1 MNTNNINNTN
11 MLYLLNDAIN
21 NNDSIN
27 KYNNIYDDFEH
38 DYDNFSYLKNK
49 IIAYLNKK
57 KNKLYNK
64 LSLCFDDNDNDY
76 DKKFYI
82 EYLNEIYY
90 MNQDILKEINK
101 ITFEDNFEYKY
112 NFEIK
117 NNIRNK
123 YKLIYNNIKL
133 RL

>member
-1 MNTNNINNTN
+1 MNTNTT
-11 MLYLLNDAIN
+11 MLYLLNDAL
-21 NNDSIN
+21 NDNDHIY
-27 KYNNIYDDFEH
+27 KYNNMH
-38 DYDNFSYLKNK
+38 DNYVHNYGNFYYLKNK
-49 IIAYLNKK
+49 IKKYLDKK
-57 KNKLYNK
+57 KNKLYSK
-64 LSLCFDDNDNDY
+64 LSLCFDDIDY
-76 DKKFYI
+76 DKKLYI
-82 EYLNEIYY
+82 EYINEIYY

>member
-1 MNTNNINNTN
+1 MNTNTTV
-11 MLYLLNDAIN
+11 LYLLNDAL
-21 NNDSIN
+21 NDNDNIN
-27 KYNNIYDDFEH
+27 KYNNMHDNYEH
-38 DYDNFSYLKNK
+38 NYDNFYYLKNK

-64 LSLCFDDNDNDY
+64 LSLCFYDNNY
-76 DKKFYI
+76 DKKLYI
-82 EYLNEIYY
+82 EYINEIYY

>member
-1 MNTNNINNTN
+1 MNTNTTV
-11 MLYLLNDAIN
+11 LYLLNDAL
-21 NNDSIN
+21 NDNDNIN
-27 KYNNIYDDFEH
+27 KYNNMHDNYEH
-38 DYDNFSYLKNK
+38 NYDNFYYLKNK

-64 LSLCFDDNDNDY
+64 LSLCFDDNNY
-76 DKKFYI
+76 DKKLYI
-82 EYLNEIYY
+82 EYINEIYY

>member
-1 MNTNNINNTN
+1 MNTNTT
-11 MLYLLNDAIN
+11 MLYLLNDALN
-21 NNDSIN
+21 ENDSIN
-27 KYNNIYDDFEH
+27 KYNNMHNNYEH
-38 DYDNFSYLKNK
+38 NYDNFYYLKNK
-49 IIAYLNKK
+49 IKKYLDKK
-57 KNKLYNK
+57 KNKLYSK
-64 LSLCFDDNDNDY
+64 LSLCFDDIDY
-76 DKKFYI
+76 DKKLYI
-82 EYLNEIYY
+82 EYINEIYY